1 MVGDLGDG
9 RALNSQQFGNWS
21 MRLQPGSVS
30 YGRVSLIVTTPK
42 GWNFSSAFDPY
53 SEGAMGADSSR
64 GKTRLGI
71 EPTTYL
77 AQPDLDLKDAL
88 VKSLCSSEKR
98 PDSLGWRWS
107 CAVEGTQRTWSW
119 KTLMFFLAEGT
130 FFCIYNNKCSSIH
143 WPLLQMLQVKL

>member
-1 MVGDLGDG
+1 MVSDLGDG

-30 YGRVSLIVTTPK
+30 YGRVSLIVTT
-42 GWNFSSAFDPY
+42 FDPY
-53 SEGAMGADSSR
+53 FEGAMGADSSR

-98 PDSLGWRWS
+98 PDCLGWRWS
-107 CAVEGTQRTWSW
+107 CAVEGTQRTWS
-119 KTLMFFLAEGT
+119 
-130 FFCIYNNKCSSIH
+130 
-143 WPLLQMLQVKL
+143 